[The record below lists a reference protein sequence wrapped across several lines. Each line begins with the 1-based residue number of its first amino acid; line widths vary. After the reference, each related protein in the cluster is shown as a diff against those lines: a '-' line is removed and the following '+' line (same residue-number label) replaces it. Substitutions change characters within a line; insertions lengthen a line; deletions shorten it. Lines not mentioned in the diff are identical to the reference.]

1 MVVRNTLWDHCVTLV
16 IWYRR
21 LISINLSHRLGAR
34 DSSSTHGTGGLEANV
49 WPNFELILTESP
61 KRSSASIFSPPGII
75 CFLLCRRDEGLTIGS

>member
-34 DSSSTHGTGGLEANV
+34 DSSSTRGTGGLEANV
-49 WPNFELILTESP
+49 WPI
-61 KRSSASIFSPPGII
+61 SS
-75 CFLLCRRDEGLTIGS
+75 

>member
-16 IWYRR
+16 IWFRR

-34 DSSSTHGTGGLEANV
+34 DSSSTRGTGGLEANLDGITKTLKCV
-49 WPNFELILTESP
+49 H
-61 KRSSASIFSPPGII
+61 IFPPVII

>member
-61 KRSSASIFSPPGII
+61 KRSSASIFS
-75 CFLLCRRDEGLTIGS
+75 LLKLFVFSFAAEMKV